1 MPNNNDRPLPAFRKI
16 LLYITAGFFILI
28 SVWAFFYTGQ
38 TFVKKNGTLKD
49 KLAAA
54 SETADSKLGNKL
66 FLRDFCLEYSGLFS
80 RVSGIR
86 VVENLVKLDNG
97 QLTGPCSDFDVTPAA
112 EAVIRLDTF
121 CRENDTPFLYINLP
135 NKPLSD
141 RDLTVLGV
149 DSFMNQNEDLF
160 LQRLTDAGIDW
171 LDLRGP
177 VLSCFDDPYDCFYR
191 TDHHW
196 TPEAGLLAAGFITR
210 ELHER
215 YGLPVETDRLDPDRY
230 ETTRL
235 KNIFLGE
242 TGKKTGAVFA
252 GSEDL
257 LIIKPSFPTHLTL
270 SIPNKKIDKTGDF
283 SICLDQSRLQNMSLH
298 KSNLYYAYMYG
309 NDALQQFHNEDA
321 EGGRVLIVK
330 DSFSQVVSPYLA
342 MGIRDLTCWDVRDNS
357 ASLLD
362 HIKENDYD
370 LVIVMYS
377 ANMIKSP
384 GHMYRFE

>member
-1 MPNNNDRPLPAFRKI
+1 MPKNNEKPLPAFRKT

-28 SVWAFFYTGQ
+28 SAWSFFYTGQ

-49 KLAAA
+49 KLTAA
-54 SETADSKLGNKL
+54 SETAGSQLGSKL

-80 RVSGIR
+80 RLTGIR

-97 QLTGPCSDFDVTPAA
+97 QLTGPCSDFNVTPAA

-141 RDLTVLGV
+141 RDLTVLGM
-149 DSFMNQNEDLF
+149 DSCLNQNEDLF
-160 LQRLTDAGIDW
+160 LQKLTDAGVDW
-171 LDLRGP
+171 LDLRSP

-196 TPEAGLLAAGFITR
+196 TPEAGLLAARIITQ
-210 ELHER
+210 ELHDR
-215 YGLPVETDRLDPDRY
+215 YGLLVETDRLDPDRY
-230 ETTRL
+230 ETTRYE
-235 KNIFLGE
+235 NIFLGE
-242 TGKKTGAVFA
+242 AGKKTGTVFA

-283 SICLDQSRLQNMSLH
+283 SIFLDQSRLQNMSLH

-309 NDALQQFHNEDA
+309 NDPLQQIHNEDA
-321 EGGRVLIVK
+321 ESGKVLIIK
-330 DSFSQVVSPYLA
+330 DSFSQVTTPYLA
-342 MGIRDLTCWDVRDNS
+342 MGIRDLTCWDVRYNT

-362 HIKENDYD
+362 HIKENNYD
-370 LVIVMYS
+370 LVIIMYS
-377 ANMIKSP
+377 GNMIKSP